1 MIIALGIIAI
11 FFFCFVAAFFDALI
25 EQHRQ
30 EIISRRMHRESEK
43 WVEEHGII
51 DGRKS

>member
-1 MIIALGIIAI
+1 MIIALGIFTII
-11 FFFCFVAAFFDALI
+11 VLCFAAAFIDTLI

-30 EIISRRMHRESEK
+30 EVINRRMHRESEK
-43 WVEEHGII
+43 WIEEHGII